1 MLAHKALLKNEIDV
15 LLLKLHSAIL
25 NLMSWPKDITKKL
38 SGVEC
43 YIMNIMLN
51 NLDCEGFLKV
61 YIVAKL
67 VVGHK
72 DFF

>member
-1 MLAHKALLKNEIDV
+1 
-15 LLLKLHSAIL
+15 
-25 NLMSWPKDITKKL
+25 
-38 SGVEC
+38 
-43 YIMNIMLN
+43 MNIMLN

-72 DFF
+72 DFLKFLRQTWLDLSCCIHTYSEHATRISNLTRVMVLLHCIKL